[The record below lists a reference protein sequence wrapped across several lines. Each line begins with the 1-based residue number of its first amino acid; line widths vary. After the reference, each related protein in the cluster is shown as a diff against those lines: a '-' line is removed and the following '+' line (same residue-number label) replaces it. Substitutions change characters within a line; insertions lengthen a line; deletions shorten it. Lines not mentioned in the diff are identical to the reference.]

1 MSVNVFKTI
10 TSATKFVDFCKN
22 LGIVGSLSDSDL
34 ETLYSYADGVGYDL
48 VLVDR
53 FSCYVGRFSLS
64 GLLFSFLDSESLKDL
79 ALEIGLSEDLID
91 EVKDNDELIDLIEKR
106 VTDKIDK
113 KDFTDIVDSFLPADQ
128 YVIPLL
134 SDDCDY
140 CFLVMNDCI
149 FE

>member
-22 LGIVGSLSDSDL
+22 LSIVGSLFDSDL

-48 VLVDR
+48 VLVDNLSQYVRR
-53 FSCYVGRFSLS
+53 FYLS
-64 GLLFSFLDSESLKDL
+64 ELLFTFLDSDGLGDV
-79 ALEIGLSEDLID
+79 AFEIGLPDDLI
-91 EVKDNDELIDLIEKR
+91 EESNDNELSELIEKR
-106 VTDKIDK
+106 VKDKIDE
-113 KDFTDIVDSFLPADQ
+113 KDFANIFDSFLPAAQ
-128 YVIPLL
+128 YVTPLL
-134 SDDCDY
+134 SDDYDY

>member
-1 MSVNVFKTI
+1 MSINVFRTI

-53 FSCYVGRFSLS
+53 FSRYVGRFSLS
-64 GLLFSFLDSESLKDL
+64 GLLFSFLDSKSLKDL

-91 EVKDNDELIDLIEKR
+91 EVKDDELNDLIEKR

-113 KDFTDIVDSFLPADQ
+113 KDFADIVGSFLPANQ
-128 YVIPLL
+128 YITPLL
-134 SDDCDY
+134 SDDYDY

>member
-34 ETLYSYADGVGYDL
+34 ETLYSYADKVGYDL
-48 VLVDR
+48 VLVDNFSQYVRR
-53 FSCYVGRFSLS
+53 FYLS
-64 GLLFSFLDSESLKDL
+64 ELLFTFLDSDDL
-79 ALEIGLSEDLID
+79 EDVAFEIGLPDDLI
-91 EVKDNDELIDLIEKR
+91 EESNDNELSELIEKR

-113 KDFTDIVDSFLPADQ
+113 KDFADIVDSFSPVAQ
-128 YVIPLL
+128 YVTPLL

>member
-1 MSVNVFKTI
+1 MSVNVFRTI

-48 VLVDR
+48 ILVDR
-53 FSCYVGRFSLS
+53 FSRYVGRFSLS
-64 GLLFSFLDSESLKDL
+64 GLLFSFLDSDSLGDL
-79 ALEIGLSEDLID
+79 AFEIGLPDDLVEDAND
-91 EVKDNDELIDLIEKR
+91 DELIDLIEKR

-113 KDFTDIVDSFLPADQ
+113 KDFANIVDSFLPAAQ
-128 YVIPLL
+128 YITPML
-134 SDDCDY
+134 SDDYGY

>member
-1 MSVNVFKTI
+1 MSINVFRTI
-10 TSATKFVDFCKN
+10 TSAIQFVDFCKKLDIQGN
-22 LGIVGSLSDSDL
+22 LYDSDL
-34 ETLYSYADGVGYDL
+34 EALYSYADGVGYDL
-48 VLVDR
+48 VLVDNYSRYTHR
-53 FSCYVGRFSLS
+53 FYLS
-64 GLLFSFLDSESLKDL
+64 DLLFTFFDYDTLKDL
-79 ALEIGLSEDLID
+79 ALEIGVSEDLID

-113 KDFTDIVDSFLPADQ
+113 KDFADIVDSFLPAAQ
-128 YVIPLL
+128 YVTPLL

>member
-1 MSVNVFKTI
+1 MSINVFRTI

-48 VLVDR
+48 ILVDSFSQYVKR
-53 FSCYVGRFSLS
+53 FYLS
-64 GLLFSFLDSESLKDL
+64 ELLFTFLDSDGLGDL
-79 ALEIGLSEDLID
+79 AFEIGLPDDLIEEAND
-91 EVKDNDELIDLIEKR
+91 DELSELIEKR
-106 VTDKIDK
+106 VTDKIDE
-113 KDFTDIVDSFLPADQ
+113 KDFADIVDSFLPTAQ
-128 YVIPLL
+128 YITPML
-134 SDDCDY
+134 SDDYDY

>member
-1 MSVNVFKTI
+1 MSINVFKTI

-48 VLVDR
+48 ILVDR
-53 FSCYVGRFSLS
+53 FSHYVGRFSLS
-64 GLLFSFLDSESLKDL
+64 GLLFSFLDSDSLGDL
-79 ALEIGLSEDLID
+79 AFEIGLPDDLVEDAND
-91 EVKDNDELIDLIEKR
+91 DELIDLIGKR

-113 KDFTDIVDSFLPADQ
+113 KDFADIVDSFLPAAQ
-128 YVIPLL
+128 YVTPLL